1 MPFLKGKTRP
11 YVMHLLAK
19 ENTCLLISK
28 ENIDVSKIRQLQTHY
43 SLDSSL
49 EFVSRIER
57 RVAVP
62 AAVSCR

>member
-1 MPFLKGKTRP
+1 
-11 YVMHLLAK
+11 MHLPAK

-49 EFVSRIER
+49 EFLSRIER
-57 RVAVP
+57 SVAVP
-62 AAVSCR
+62 AEVSCR